1 MDNDIQ
7 QLRQFL
13 QENMASKV
21 DIAEIAADITDI
33 KSDVIAMKQSLN
45 VLQIAVDSFAKSH
58 QNQDQENTVK
68 AHQLSRIEDW
78 IKKAA
83 DKIGIAYNP

>member
-1 MDNDIQ
+1 MDNDIE

-13 QENMASKV
+13 KENMASKV

-33 KSDVIAMKQSLN
+33 KSDVVDMKHQLD
-45 VLQIAVDSFAKSH
+45 VLQTAVDSFAKSH
-58 QNQDQENTVK
+58 QDEDQENTVK